1 MTLDFH
7 ALCTLTGVATLVFA
21 TLTAPTWQARTAA
34 ALAFAA
40 STAAGAW
47 FGPPPADATGLL
59 VGLAA
64 AAMLLRP
71 RSVTLA
77 PLAAGALGGSWGV
90 MLAAQ
95 DVAPGLA
102 IPVAAI
108 WPVAAMW
115 CARRPAFAPARQR
128 DDALIVLVVF
138 SAATAIVPGVLDGWR
153 AAVNLSVQS
162 APAAPMPLPAWTL
175 AVGASALALGGL
187 YSLWSRR

>member
-7 ALCTLTGVATLVFA
+7 ALWTLTGVATLVFA
-21 TLTAPTWQARTAA
+21 TLTAPTWRARTAA

-40 STAAGAW
+40 ATAAGVW

-71 RSVTLA
+71 RWAALA
-77 PLAAGALGGSWGV
+77 PLLAGALGGSWGI

-95 DVAPGLA
+95 DVAPALA

-108 WPVAAMW
+108 WPAAAMW
-115 CARRPAFAPARQR
+115 CARHPAFAPGRMR
-128 DDALIVLVVF
+128 DDALLVLIVFGAV
-138 SAATAIVPGVLDGWR
+138 TAVAPGVQEGWH

-175 AVGASALALGGL
+175 AVGGSALALGGL

>member
-7 ALCTLTGVATLVFA
+7 VLWTLTGVATLVFA
-21 TLTAPTWQARTAA
+21 TLTAPTWRARTAA
-34 ALAFAA
+34 ALTFAA
-40 STAAGAW
+40 TTAAGAW

-71 RSVTLA
+71 GSINLA
-77 PLAAGALGGSWGV
+77 PLLAGALGGAWGI

-95 DVAPGLA
+95 DVAPALA
-102 IPVAAI
+102 IPAAAV

-115 CARRPAFAPARQR
+115 CARQPAFAPARLR
-128 DDALIVLVVF
+128 DDALIVLVVLG
-138 SAATAIVPGVLDGWR
+138 AVTAVVPGVLEGWR

-175 AVGASALALGGL
+175 AIGGSALALGGL

>member
-7 ALCTLTGVATLVFA
+7 ALWTLTGVATLVFA
-21 TLTAPTWQARTAA
+21 TLTTPTWRARTAA

-40 STAAGAW
+40 ATAAGAW

-71 RSVTLA
+71 RSVGLA
-77 PLAAGALGGSWGV
+77 PLLAGALGGAWGI

-95 DVAPGLA
+95 DVAPALA
-102 IPVAAI
+102 IPVAALG
-108 WPVAAMW
+108 PAAAMW
-115 CARRPAFAPARQR
+115 CARQPAFAPGRLR
-128 DDALIVLVVF
+128 DDALIVLIVF
-138 SAATAIVPGVLDGWR
+138 GAVTAVVPGVLDGWR

-162 APAAPMPLPAWTL
+162 TPAAPMPLPAWTL
-175 AVGASALALGGL
+175 AVGGSALALGGL